1 MTKWKIIL
9 TTLFVLGNIFVFC
22 YYFFEFQI
30 PKFILLPVL
39 IFILIIDIMNVYFNV
54 IKE

>member
-9 TTLFVLGNIFVFC
+9 TTLFVLGNIFVVCQFV
-22 YYFFEFQI
+22 FDFQI

-39 IFILIIDIMNVYFNV
+39 IFILIIDIINVYFNV